1 MSQTNHGSEQQ
12 RMRLDQLRPGQSAE
26 IEHIVPAVA
35 GGASQTADLNRL
47 MEIGLIPGQSVE
59 MIKAAPLG
67 DPLEIRLMDYS
78 LVLRKADA
86 AQILIKTQPL

>member
-1 MSQTNHGSEQQ
+1 MSQTL
-12 RMRLDQLRPGQSAE
+12 RLDQLKPGQSATIRE
-26 IEHIVPAVA
+26 ITPDTDASA
-35 GGASQTADLNRL
+35 GQSVDLNRL

-59 MIKAAPLG
+59 MVKSAPLG

-86 AQILIKTQPL
+86 ALILVDVAAAG